1 MSRKNVVFI
10 VILVLALTLS
20 GCLSFLKP
28 TLNKIVISA
37 DVETI
42 EQGRSVNLEV
52 KGFDKKNKEMEVP
65 EPQWAADPED
75 LGELAADGASAVFT
89 ANEDAEGTVTITVT
103 SGKLSDSIEITITK
117 GETPVGPEI
126 DFADLD
132 QKIAQAESLLTDTEK
147 GIYKGQAP
155 VHAHHDLETAVD
167 DAEAVKDDED
177 VTQENVG
184 AAVTALQQAIE
195 AFNAQIVTDEDPL
208 KVYTFPIDSS
218 DLQAFSAEKGEFAF
232 NSDPKYIKTGT
243 TSIKYTITGTPSD
256 FRIRIDRKQGVWETD
271 WTDYDHFAVWIY
283 VEDVERLNKD
293 VAVQWGYGHESGGVR
308 ITVPRSAFV
317 NGWNE
322 LRFNLRDVLGFT
334 DEDLANM
341 TALFQL
347 RLRNISGEDT
357 LYIDEIRLLKLEE
370 AEPVDKTY
378 LEAAIQNAVELKGSI
393 LVGTEPG
400 QAPQEAHDDL
410 EAAINAAQTVYDDP
424 DATQAEVDAEVDA
437 LEVAM
442 VTFNE
447 AIIKAAL
454 AFIET
459 FDNVPDG
466 TNIRH
471 GDGKPPVQSL
481 DNPDSFLRENIS
493 GTMTVTGGVLEV
505 NDQRLAFIVPGLA
518 DAVRPVLIITLR
530 SDNGSGGPVEGM
542 KLYVGDQY
550 SASGSVG
557 VSGQRAHG
565 EYDITNYEFAEL
577 SIELDTRYTGTGLI
591 QLRPTVGGSKAPGL
605 FIDKIEVV
613 DEG

>member
-1 MSRKNVVFI
+1 MSRKNVVFT
-10 VILVLALTLS
+10 VILVFALTLS
-20 GCLSFLKP
+20 GCFSFLKP
-28 TLNKIVISA
+28 TLDKIVVSA
-37 DVETI
+37 DAETI

-177 VTQENVG
+177 VTQENVD

-195 AFNAQIVTDEDPL
+195 AFNAQIVTEDDPL
-208 KVYTFPIDSS
+208 KFYTFPIDSS
-218 DLQAFSAEKGEFAF
+218 DSQAFSAEKGEFAF

-322 LRFNLRDVLGFT
+322 LRFNLRDDLDFT

-357 LYIDEIRLLKLEE
+357 LYIDEIRLLKLE
-370 AEPVDKTY
+370 
-378 LEAAIQNAVELKGSI
+378 
-393 LVGTEPG
+393 
-400 QAPQEAHDDL
+400 
-410 EAAINAAQTVYDDP
+410 
-424 DATQAEVDAEVDA
+424 
-437 LEVAM
+437 
-442 VTFNE
+442 
-447 AIIKAAL
+447 
-454 AFIET
+454 
-459 FDNVPDG
+459 
-466 TNIRH
+466 
-471 GDGKPPVQSL
+471 
-481 DNPDSFLRENIS
+481 
-493 GTMTVTGGVLEV
+493 
-505 NDQRLAFIVPGLA
+505 
-518 DAVRPVLIITLR
+518 
-530 SDNGSGGPVEGM
+530 
-542 KLYVGDQY
+542 
-550 SASGSVG
+550 
-557 VSGQRAHG
+557 
-565 EYDITNYEFAEL
+565 
-577 SIELDTRYTGTGLI
+577 
-591 QLRPTVGGSKAPGL
+591 
-605 FIDKIEVV
+605 
-613 DEG
+613 

>member
-177 VTQENVG
+177 VTQENVN

-271 WTDYDHFAVWIY
+271 WTDYDYFAVWIY

-322 LRFNLRDVLGFT
+322 LRFNLRDDLGFT

-341 TALFQL
+341 TTLIQL

>member
-177 VTQENVG
+177 VTQENVN

-271 WTDYDHFAVWIY
+271 WTDYDYFAVWIY

-322 LRFNLRDVLGFT
+322 LRFNLRDDLGFT

>member
-1 MSRKNVVFI
+1 
-10 VILVLALTLS
+10 
-20 GCLSFLKP
+20 
-28 TLNKIVISA
+28 
-37 DVETI
+37 
-42 EQGRSVNLEV
+42 
-52 KGFDKKNKEMEVP
+52 
-65 EPQWAADPED
+65 
-75 LGELAADGASAVFT
+75 
-89 ANEDAEGTVTITVT
+89 
-103 SGKLSDSIEITITK
+103 
-117 GETPVGPEI
+117 
-126 DFADLD
+126 
-132 QKIAQAESLLTDTEK
+132 
-147 GIYKGQAP
+147 
-155 VHAHHDLETAVD
+155 
-167 DAEAVKDDED
+167 
-177 VTQENVG
+177 
-184 AAVTALQQAIE
+184 
-195 AFNAQIVTDEDPL
+195 
-208 KVYTFPIDSS
+208 
-218 DLQAFSAEKGEFAF
+218 F

-308 ITVPRSAFV
+308 ITVPRSDFD

-322 LRFNLRDVLGFT
+322 LRFNLRDDLGFT

-341 TALFQL
+341 TTLIQL

-370 AEPVDKTY
+370 AEPVDKIY

-577 SIELDTRYTGTGLI
+577 SIELDTHYTGTGLI

>member
-1 MSRKNVVFI
+1 VSRKNVVFI

-177 VTQENVG
+177 VTQENVD

-195 AFNAQIVTDEDPL
+195 AFNAQIVTEDDPL
-208 KVYTFPIDSS
+208 KFYTFPIDSS
-218 DLQAFSAEKGEFAF
+218 DSQAFSAEKGEFAF

-256 FRIRIDRKQGVWETD
+256 FRIRMDRKEGVWETD

-293 VAVQWGYGHESGGVR
+293 VAVQWGYGHEKEGVR
-308 ITVPRSAFV
+308 ITVLRSDFD

-322 LRFNLRDVLGFT
+322 LRFNLRDDLGFT

-370 AEPVDKTY
+370 AEPVDKIY

-493 GTMTVTGGVLEV
+493 GTMTVTGGVLQV